1 MADKIRI
8 LIVDDLPE
16 TRENVRKLLQ
26 FEPDVEVVAQA
37 GDGIQ
42 AVQLAEKHEPDVV
55 LMDINM
61 PGQDGIS
68 ASQQITRSV
77 PSAQI
82 IIMSVQSEA
91 DYLRRAMLAG
101 ARDFLMK
108 PFSGDELMA
117 AIRRVYETRPA
128 FAPMSSQAG
137 GAGTTAVGE
146 TAPQIEGHILTV
158 YSPKG
163 GCGCTT
169 IAINL
174 AVALAQRGHKTALVD
189 ASLQFGDV
197 AVTLNLRPTTTIV
210 DLIDRISELDADL
223 ISSVMLEHNSGL
235 KVLLAP
241 ARPEMADLVTAEHME
256 SLLQR
261 LGQLFDYVIVDTPSG
276 LNDVTLSTLDVADK
290 IILVTQQSL
299 SSLTNTRRF
308 FDLMDELHYD
318 IDKTMLVV
326 NRSSDKLGISVK
338 DVSHALKR
346 SVVVA
351 IQADDVTVIGAADR
365 AQPLV
370 SASRGK
376 KDVFRTSFTKLT
388 ASVEE
393 AFGDSIDESMAA
405 SSNGTV
411 GQPKKKGFFAR
422 LFNR

>member
-37 GDGIQ
+37 GDGHQ

-128 FAPMSSQAG
+128 IAPVMAQSSGSG
-137 GAGTTAVGE
+137 GTAVGGNADD
-146 TAPQIEGHILTV
+146 TGGHILTV

-189 ASLQFGDV
+189 ASLQFGDI

-223 ISSVMLEHNSGL
+223 ISSVMLEHSSGL

-256 SLLQR
+256 SLLRR
-261 LGQLFDYVIVDTPSG
+261 LGQIFDYVIVDTPSG
-276 LNDVTLSTLDVADK
+276 LNDVTLSALDIADK

-338 DVSHALKR
+338 DVSNALKR
-346 SVVVA
+346 NVVVA

-370 SASRGK
+370 SSTRGK
-376 KDVFRTSFTKLT
+376 RDVFRTSFIKLT
-388 ASVEE
+388 TSVED
-393 AFGDSIDESMAA
+393 AFGDSMAGDMA
-405 SSNGTV
+405 SSNNGSVGTH
-411 GQPKKKGFFAR
+411 KKKGFFAR

>member
-37 GDGIQ
+37 GDGHQ

-68 ASQQITRSV
+68 ASQQITRAV

-128 FAPMSSQAG
+128 FAPMVSQAS
-137 GAGTTAVGE
+137 GAGTTAVGD
-146 TAPQIEGHILTV
+146 TSPAIEGHILTV

-189 ASLQFGDV
+189 ASLQFGDI

-223 ISSVMLEHNSGL
+223 ISSVMLEHSSGL

-256 SLLQR
+256 SLLRR
-261 LGQLFDYVIVDTPSG
+261 LGQIFDYVIVDTPSG
-276 LNDVTLSTLDVADK
+276 LNDVTLSALDIADK

-318 IDKTMLVV
+318 INKTMLVV

-338 DVSHALKR
+338 DVSNALKR

-370 SASRGK
+370 SATRGK
-376 KDVFRTSFTKLT
+376 RDGFRTSFIKLT
-388 ASVEE
+388 TSVED
-393 AFGDSIDESMAA
+393 AFGDSAVGDMA
-405 SSNGTV
+405 SLNNGSIGTS
-411 GQPKKKGFFAR
+411 KKKGFFAR

>member
-37 GDGIQ
+37 GDGNQ

-68 ASQQITRSV
+68 ASQQITRAV

-128 FAPMSSQAG
+128 IAPFMVTGDGTAGTAG
-137 GAGTTAVGE
+137 GGADVVD
-146 TAPQIEGHILTV
+146 GHVLTV

-163 GCGCTT
+163 GSGCTT

-174 AVALAQRGHKTALVD
+174 AVNLAMKGHNTALVD

-197 AVTLNLRPTTTIV
+197 GVTLNLRPTTTIV
-210 DLIDRISELDADL
+210 DLIDRITELDADL
-223 ISSVMLEHNSGL
+223 ISSVMLEHDSGL

-241 ARPEMADLVTAEHME
+241 ARPEMADLITADHME
-256 SLLQR
+256 VLLQR
-261 LGQLFDYVIVDTPSG
+261 LARLFDYVIVDTPSG
-276 LNDVTLSTLDVADK
+276 LNDVTLSTLDVADR

-318 IDKTMLVV
+318 INKTMLVV
-326 NRSSDKLGISVK
+326 NRASDKLGISVK
-338 DVSHALKR
+338 DVADALKR
-346 SVVVA
+346 SVIVA
-351 IQADDVTVIGAADR
+351 IQANDVAVIGAADR

-370 SASRGK
+370 STSRGK
-376 KDVFRTSFTKLT
+376 KDAFKTSFSKLT
-388 ASVEE
+388 TAIEDI
-393 AFGDSIDESMAA
+393 FGDDA
-405 SSNGTV
+405 SDNVVASNGSVATK
-411 GQPKKKGFFAR
+411 QKKGFFAR
-422 LFNR
+422 LFGR